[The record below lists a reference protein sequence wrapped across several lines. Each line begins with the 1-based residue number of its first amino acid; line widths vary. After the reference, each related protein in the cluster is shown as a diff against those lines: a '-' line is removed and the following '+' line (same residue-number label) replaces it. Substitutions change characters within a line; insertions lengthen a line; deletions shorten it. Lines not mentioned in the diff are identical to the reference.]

1 MKLSSR
7 LEEIICWVPSCR
19 CVVDVGTD
27 HALVPIALLSRNVV
41 ERAIGIDKSPY
52 PLSQAKV
59 NCHNA
64 LLTAKLELQCAE
76 GLQSV
81 SLEADDVVIMAG
93 MGGRTMQM
101 VLQQTDWRGTLVIQ
115 PNRDQVDT
123 RIFLHQQGW
132 QCDGE
137 SVIVENDQYFW
148 TSRWRYQP
156 SQKSTVSPLQL
167 YFGDQTWLGS
177 RDVFRCWF
185 EREYARIQA
194 LPEQAP
200 AREHL
205 SLFAEMQ
212 KVLSDP
218 TNLS

>member
-7 LEEIICWVPSCR
+7 LEEIIRWVPSCR
-19 CVVDVGTD
+19 CAVDVGTD

-41 ERAIGIDKSPY
+41 GRAIGIDKSPH
-52 PLSQAKV
+52 PLAQAKV
-59 NCHNA
+59 NRHNA
-64 LLTAKLELQCAE
+64 HLLTRLELQCAD

-81 SLEADDVVIMAG
+81 SLEADDVVVMAG

-123 RIFLHQQGW
+123 RTFLHQQGW
-132 QCDGE
+132 QSDGE
-137 SVIVENDQYFW
+137 SLIVENDQFFW

-156 SQKSTVSPLQL
+156 SQKSTVSPLGL
-167 YFGDQTWLGS
+167 YFGHQTWMGS

-185 EREYARIQA
+185 EREYARIQS

-218 TNLS
+218 NNLS